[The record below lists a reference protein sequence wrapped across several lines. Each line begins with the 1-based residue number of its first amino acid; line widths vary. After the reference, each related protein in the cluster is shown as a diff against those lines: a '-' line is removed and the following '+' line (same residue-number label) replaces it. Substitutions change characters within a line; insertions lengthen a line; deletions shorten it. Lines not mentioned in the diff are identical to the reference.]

1 MRLLAILS
9 TLAIGL
15 ASLTACTGLSGGAS
29 GALIGGLTGA
39 GIGAIAGD
47 PTAGALIGTGVGAA
61 AGTFAGYHNEQ
72 QRRQEGWVYDNAWG
86 SSGHYTNTYYSQ
98 GPTPAPHP
106 QTTRI
111 QPAAYYPTSGY
122 QAPQPRFTYT
132 PEQPDRLIINQS
144 THNWYH

>member
-15 ASLTACTGLSGGAS
+15 AALTGCTTLSGGTS

-61 AGTFAGYHNEQ
+61 GGALIGHSNEQ

-86 SSGHYTNTYYSQ
+86 TSGHYENTYYSY
-98 GPTPAPHP
+98 GPPPVSCP
-106 QTTRI
+106 QPTRI

-122 QAPQPRFTYT
+122 QTPGPRFTYT
-132 PEQPDRLIINQS
+132 PEQPDRLIINQPR
-144 THNWYH
+144 HVWYH